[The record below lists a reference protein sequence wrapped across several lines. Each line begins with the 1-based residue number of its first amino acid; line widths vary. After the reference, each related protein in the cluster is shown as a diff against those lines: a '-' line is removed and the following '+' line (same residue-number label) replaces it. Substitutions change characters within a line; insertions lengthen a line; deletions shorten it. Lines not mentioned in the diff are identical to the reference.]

1 MFVSAIHQY
10 ESAVSSVQSL
20 SRVRLFANP
29 WTAARQAS
37 LSITNSQ
44 SSLKFMSMELVTPSN
59 HLILCHPLLLLPPI
73 PPSIRVFSKESALY
87 IRWQKDWSLRLSD
100 IYIHPLPLEPPSHP
114 IPPSGSS
121 QSAKLSSLL
130 CRAACHYFTPD
141 SVYMSVLLSSFAPL
155 PPSHAA
161 PQVCSLLRIS
171 IPALQI
177 GLSVQ
182 FF

>member
-1 MFVSAIHQY
+1 MDRSAPGLPVHHQLPEFTEIHVHGVGDTIQP
-10 ESAVSSVQSL
+10 SHPLSSPSPPAPNPSQHQGLFQGVSSLHQVAKGLEPQIE
-20 SRVRLFANP
+20 R
-29 WTAARQAS
+29 
-37 LSITNSQ
+37 
-44 SSLKFMSMELVTPSN
+44 
-59 HLILCHPLLLLPPI
+59 
-73 PPSIRVFSKESALY
+73 Y
-87 IRWQKDWSLRLSD
+87 